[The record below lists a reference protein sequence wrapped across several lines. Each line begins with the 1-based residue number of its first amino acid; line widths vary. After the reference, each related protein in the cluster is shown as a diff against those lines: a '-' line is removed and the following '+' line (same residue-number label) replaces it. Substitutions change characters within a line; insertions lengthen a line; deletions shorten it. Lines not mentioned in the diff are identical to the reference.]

1 MIKLTK
7 EQFIEKYGDIE
18 MYFQE
23 YYKYSFTFK
32 GTTPNGEIIRVS
44 IGGGSDD
51 IYRLEVCDGNNGT
64 LRSMDPD
71 SGRVYD
77 SNDDVVCEMEYQG
90 W

>member
-1 MIKLTK
+1 MITLTK

-18 MYFQE
+18 MYFQG

-32 GTTPNGEIIRVS
+32 GTTPNGEVIYVS
-44 IGGGSDD
+44 IGGSSDD

-71 SGRVYD
+71 NGYVRN
-77 SNDDVVCEMEYQG
+77 SNNDVVCEMEYQG